1 VNRQITIRRLL
12 AISMIVGLVLAPFSR
27 PVMAGAAADA
37 SMATASDMSM
47 ADDMSTDDMS
57 MHAMAAGMADDM
69 PCCPA
74 KAPMPIDCDKCVF
87 MASCMV
93 KCFATPSAAV
103 LHTFAVSGQIIPSQ
117 NDFWPD
123 SLGRPPPEHPPR
135 TLV

>member
-1 VNRQITIRRLL
+1 MF
-12 AISMIVGLVLAPFSR
+12 MIAGMILAPFSR
-27 PVMAGAAADA
+27 PVMAGMDSDA
-37 SMATASDMSM
+37 SMPAM
-47 ADDMSTDDMS
+47 ADDMSMTE
-57 MHAMAAGMADDM
+57 MAAGMADNM

-74 KAPMPIDCDKCVF
+74 KAPMPVDCDKCVL
-87 MASCMV
+87 MANCMV

-103 LHTFAVSGQIIPSQ
+103 FYSFALSGQIIPSQ